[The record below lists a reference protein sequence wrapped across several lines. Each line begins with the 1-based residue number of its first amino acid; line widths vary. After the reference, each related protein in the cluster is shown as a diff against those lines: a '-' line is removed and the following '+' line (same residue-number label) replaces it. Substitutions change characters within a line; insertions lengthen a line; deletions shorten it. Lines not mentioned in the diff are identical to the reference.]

1 MVRLGDNIVGEEND
15 EESVDTARVSLDD
28 SHDPYFPPVVTL
40 PLVEIPT
47 GEDEEDV
54 LLSMRAKL
62 FRYDHCADPHEW
74 KERGT
79 GDVKLLQHKE
89 TRKIR
94 LLMRRDKTWK
104 VCANHYIEPWML
116 LKPMMSERAWM
127 WLVHSDFADEE
138 AKTETFAIRFSTSEM
153 AQTFK
158 AGFEDA
164 VGKVTIMEATQI
176 KADEDGEK
184 KSQKLSGKVESKPES
199 GGDSSQEAVADKLSS
214 LQLDT
219 AEAVVEGETSK

>member
-1 MVRLGDNIVGEEND
+1 MNI
-15 EESVDTARVSLDD
+15 S
-28 SHDPYFPPVVTL
+28 F
-40 PLVEIPT
+40 
-47 GEDEEDV
+47 
-54 LLSMRAKL
+54 LLIL
-62 FRYDHCADPHEW
+62 
-74 KERGT
+74 
-79 GDVKLLQHKE
+79 
-89 TRKIR
+89 
-94 LLMRRDKTWK
+94 
-104 VCANHYIEPWML
+104 
-116 LKPMMSERAWM
+116 
-127 WLVHSDFADEE
+127 DEE